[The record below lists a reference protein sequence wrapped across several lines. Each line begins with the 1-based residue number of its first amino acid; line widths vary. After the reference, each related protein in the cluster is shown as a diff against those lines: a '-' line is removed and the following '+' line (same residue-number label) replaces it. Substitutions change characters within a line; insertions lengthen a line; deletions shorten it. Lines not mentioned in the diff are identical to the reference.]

1 MEIII
6 DSLKKQYGS
15 QIVLDDVSIT
25 IKNGMFGL
33 LGRNGAGKTTLMRIL
48 TTLIKPTNGVVK
60 MNGISIS
67 DVKKIRQ
74 MVGYLPQDFSF
85 YPDMTVY
92 ESMKYMAA
100 LSEITYSLQDERI
113 PKLLKQVN
121 LWEERGK
128 RIRALSGGM
137 KRRLGIAQAILHN
150 PPILF
155 VDEPTV
161 GLDPEERLR
170 FYNLLEEYSENKI
183 VMLSTHIVSDI
194 ENSCEKVGILDSGK
208 LVFCD
213 TVKKLAQV
221 ADGKVYELT
230 LSKVEQNNIPK
241 NYHVLSTKTCPSKN
255 KIRVLSDS
263 YPNIGNPLS
272 CKPTVED
279 GYMELLRCIDRVGG
293 MLR

>member
-15 QIVLDDVSIT
+15 QIALDEVSIT

-48 TTLIKPTNGVVK
+48 TTLVKPTTGLVT
-60 MNGISIS
+60 MNGISIL

-74 MVGYLPQDFSF
+74 MVGYLPQNFSF

-100 LSEITYSLQDERI
+100 LSEISCSIQDERI

-121 LWEERGK
+121 LWEDRKK
-128 RIRALSGGM
+128 RFKDLSGGM

-155 VDEPTV
+155 VDEPTT

-183 VMLSTHIVSDI
+183 VMISTHIVSDI
-194 ENSCEKVGILDSGK
+194 ENTCEKVGVLDSGR
-208 LVFCD
+208 LVFSD
-213 TVKKLAQV
+213 TTKRLAQV

-230 LSKVEQNNIPK
+230 LPKFEQNNIPK
-241 NYHVLSTKTCPSKN
+241 KYHVLSTQTCSSKCR
-255 KIRVLSDS
+255 IRVLSDK
-263 YPNIGNPLS
+263 YPDIGSPVS

-279 GYMELLRCIDRVGG
+279 GYMELLRIIDKGRI
-293 MLR
+293 LE